1 VWLKS
6 KNPLSEAVR
15 RESEEE
21 WTEEEFPAL
30 DVDCRTDSNWVD
42 PVMTVQDEKDG
53 ATMNDLVDRI
63 LHTYQLMRKID
74 KSAGQFDA
82 QQLAM
87 YGLAYLKELHEG
99 SDPRFTGC

>member
-1 VWLKS
+1 
-6 KNPLSEAVR
+6 
-15 RESEEE
+15 
-21 WTEEEFPAL
+21 
-30 DVDCRTDSNWVD
+30 
-42 PVMTVQDEKDG
+42 MTVQDEKDG

-74 KSAGQFDA
+74 ASGVERSRERIAAYLEALNSAGRFDA